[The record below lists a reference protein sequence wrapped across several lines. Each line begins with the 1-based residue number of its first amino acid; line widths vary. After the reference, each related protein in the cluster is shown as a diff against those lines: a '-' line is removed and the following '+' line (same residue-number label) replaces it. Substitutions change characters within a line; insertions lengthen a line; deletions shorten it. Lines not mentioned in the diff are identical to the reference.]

1 MIDYLYIIIGFA
13 ILIVGAHFLVEGAS
27 GMAKRFNV
35 SNLII
40 GLTVVAFGTSAPE
53 FVVNLVASLN
63 PKTTDIAL
71 TNIIGSNMINTYVI
85 LGIAALIFPIASQK
99 SSRRFDIPLSLFA
112 PIAILVLAWT
122 MGGTITQIGGVLLLL
137 VFVWFM
143 FINIRKAIKHP
154 EISNGEDFKPMKIW
168 IATLMIL
175 GGLGALI
182 LGAQLIVPAA
192 TNIAVSWGVS
202 QSIIGLTIIALG
214 TSLPELATSAVAAF
228 KRNSDIALGNVIGSN
243 IFNVFFILAT
253 SAIIRPLPAYNNMY
267 IDLIVT
273 ALGSLL
279 VILLIYTNKNRQIKR
294 WGGALLLVAYSLFII
309 WMISNANAA
318 TNP

>member
-1 MIDYLYIIIGFA
+1 MIDYIYIIIGFSV
-13 ILIVGAHFLVEGAS
+13 LIVGAHFLVEGAS
-27 GMAKRFNV
+27 GMAKRFNI

-40 GLTVVAFGTSAPE
+40 GLTIVAFGTSAPE
-53 FVVNLVASLN
+53 LVVNLVASLN

-71 TNIIGSNMINTYVI
+71 TNIIGSNMINTYII

-112 PIAILVLAWT
+112 PIAILVLAWL
-122 MGGTITQIGGVLLLL
+122 MGGTITLIGGLLLLL

-143 FINIRKAIKHP
+143 LTNIRKAIKHP
-154 EISNGEDFKPMKIW
+154 EISMGEDFKPIKIW
-168 IATLMIL
+168 VAAFMIL
-175 GGLGALI
+175 GGLGTLV
-182 LGAQLIVPAA
+182 LGARLIVPAA
-192 TNIAVSWGVS
+192 TNIALSLGVS

-243 IFNVFFILAT
+243 IFNVFFILSS

-267 IDLIVT
+267 LDLIVT

-279 VILLIYTNKNRQIKR
+279 VMMLIYSNKNRQINR
-294 WGGALLLVAYSLFII
+294 WGGVLLLVAYFIYII
-309 WMISNANAA
+309 WMISSANT

>member
-1 MIDYLYIIIGFA
+1 MVDYLYILIGFSV
-13 ILIVGAHFLVEGAS
+13 LIVGAHFLVEGAS

-53 FVVNLVASLN
+53 LVVNLVASLN
-63 PKTTDIAL
+63 PNTTDIAL
-71 TNIIGSNMINTYVI
+71 TNIIGSNMINIYVI
-85 LGIAALIFPIASQK
+85 LGIAAIIFPIASQK

-112 PIAILVLAWT
+112 PIAILLLAWT
-122 MGGTITQIGGVLLLL
+122 MGGSVTRIGGILLML
-137 VFVWFM
+137 VFIWFM
-143 FINIRKAIKHP
+143 YVNISKAIKHP
-154 EISNGEDFKPMKIW
+154 EISSGEDFKPMKIW
-168 IATLMIL
+168 VAALMIL
-175 GGLGALI
+175 GGLGGLI

-192 TNIAVSWGVS
+192 TSIAVSWGVS

-253 SAIIRPLPAYNNMY
+253 SAVIRPLPAYNNMY

-279 VILLIYTNKNRQIKR
+279 VILLIYSNKLRQIKR
-294 WGGALLLVAYSLFII
+294 WGGALLLVSYILYIV
-309 WMISNANAA
+309 WMISSVNSAP
-318 TNP
+318 NP

>member
-1 MIDYLYIIIGFA
+1 MIDYFFILIGFSV
-13 ILIVGAHFLVEGAS
+13 LIVGAHFLVEGAS

-53 FVVNLVASLN
+53 LVVNLVASFN

-71 TNIIGSNMINTYVI
+71 TNIIGSNMINTFII
-85 LGIAALIFPIASQK
+85 LGVAALIFPISSQK
-99 SSRRFDIPLSLFA
+99 SSRRIDIPLSLFA
-112 PIAILVLAWT
+112 PIAVMLLAFT
-122 MGGTITQIGGVLLLL
+122 MGGTITQLGGVLLLL

-143 FINIRKAIKHP
+143 YVNIRKAIKHP
-154 EISNGEDFKPMKIW
+154 EMSPEEDFKSMKIW
-168 IATLMIL
+168 VASFMIL
-175 GGLGALI
+175 GGLGGLI

-243 IFNVFFILAT
+243 IFNVFFILAI
-253 SAIIRPLPAYNNMY
+253 SAMIRPLPAYSNMY
-267 IDLIVT
+267 TDLIIT
-273 ALGSLL
+273 ALGSL
-279 VILLIYTNKNRQIKR
+279 IIIGLIYSNKKRQIKR
-294 WGGALLLVAYSLFII
+294 WGGVLLLVAYFLYIF
-309 WMISNANAA
+309 WMIWN
-318 TNP
+318 TKQ

>member
-1 MIDYLYIIIGFA
+1 MIDYLFILIGFSV
-13 ILIVGAHFLVEGAS
+13 LIVGAHFLVEGAS

-53 FVVNLVASLN
+53 LVVNLVAALN
-63 PKTTDIAL
+63 PDTTDLAL
-71 TNIIGSNMINTYVI
+71 TNIIGSNMINTFVI
-85 LGIAALIFPIASQK
+85 LGVAALIFPIVSQK
-99 SSRRFDIPLSLFA
+99 SSRHFDIPLSLFA
-112 PIAILVLAWT
+112 PIAIMLLAFT
-122 MGGTITQIGGVLLLL
+122 LDGAITQIGGVLLLM
-137 VFVWFM
+137 VFGWFI
-143 FINIRKAIKHP
+143 FSNIRKAIKHP
-154 EISNGEDFKPMKIW
+154 EISDGEDFKPMKIW
-168 IATLMIL
+168 LAALMML

-182 LGAQLIVPAA
+182 GGAQLIVPAA

-202 QSIIGLTIIALG
+202 QSIIGLTIVALG

-243 IFNVFFILAT
+243 IFNVFFVLST
-253 SAIIRPLPAYNNMY
+253 SAIISPLPAYNNMY

-279 VILLIYTNKNRQIKR
+279 IILMIYSNKLRQINR
-294 WGGALLLVAYSLFII
+294 WGGALLLVAYILYII
-309 WMISNANAA
+309 WMIWN
-318 TNP
+318 TNTVS

>member
-1 MIDYLYIIIGFA
+1 MIDYLYILIGFSV
-13 ILIVGAHFLVEGAS
+13 LIVGAHFLVEGAS

-53 FVVNLVASLN
+53 LVVNLVASLN

-112 PIAILVLAWT
+112 PIAILILALT
-122 MGGTITQIGGVLLLL
+122 MSGFVTRTGGILLLL
-137 VFVWFM
+137 VFMWFM
-143 FINIRKAIKHP
+143 YVNISKSIKNP
-154 EISNGEDFKPMKIW
+154 EVSSGDDFKPMKIW
-168 IATLMIL
+168 LAALMIL

-182 LGAQLIVPAA
+182 GGAQLIVPAA
-192 TNIAVSWGVS
+192 TNIAMSLGVS

-243 IFNVFFILAT
+243 IFNVFFVLAT

-273 ALGSLL
+273 AFGSLL
-279 VILLIYTNKNRQIKR
+279 IILLIYSNKLRQIKR
-294 WGGALLLVAYSLFII
+294 WGGALLLVAYFIYI
-309 WMISNANAA
+309 VWMISS
-318 TNP
+318 TNTTPNP

>member
-1 MIDYLYIIIGFA
+1 MIDYLFILIGFS

-35 SNLII
+35 SNLVI

-53 FVVNLVASLN
+53 LVVNLVAALN
-63 PKTTDIAL
+63 PDTTDLAL
-71 TNIIGSNMINTYVI
+71 TNIIGSNMINTFVI
-85 LGIAALIFPIASQK
+85 LGVAALIFPIISQK

-112 PIAILVLAWT
+112 PIAIMLLAFT
-122 MGGTITQIGGVLLLL
+122 MGGAITQIGGVLLLM
-137 VFVWFM
+137 VFGWFI
-143 FINIRKAIKHP
+143 FSNIRKAIKHP
-154 EISNGEDFKPMKIW
+154 EISDGEDFKPMKIW
-168 IATLMIL
+168 LAALMIL

-182 LGAQLIVPAA
+182 GGAQLIVPAA

-202 QSIIGLTIIALG
+202 QSIIGLTIVALG

-243 IFNVFFILAT
+243 IFNVFFVLST
-253 SAIIRPLPAYNNMY
+253 SAIISPLPAYNNMY

-279 VILLIYTNKNRQIKR
+279 VILMIYSNKLRQINR
-294 WGGALLLVAYSLFII
+294 WGGALLLVAYILYII
-309 WMISNANAA
+309 WMIWN
-318 TNP
+318 TNTVS

>member
-1 MIDYLYIIIGFA
+1 MIDYLYILIGFSV
-13 ILIVGAHFLVEGAS
+13 LIVGAHFLVEGAS

-35 SNLII
+35 SNLVI

-53 FVVNLVASLN
+53 LVVNLVASLN
-63 PKTTDIAL
+63 PSTTDIAL

-112 PIAILVLAWT
+112 PIAILLLAFT
-122 MGGTITQIGGVLLLL
+122 MGGTITQVGGILLLL
-137 VFVWFM
+137 VFAWFM
-143 FINIRKAIKHP
+143 YANISKAIKNP
-154 EISNGEDFKPMKIW
+154 ETSNGEDFKPMKIW
-168 IATLMIL
+168 IASLMIL

-192 TNIAVSWGVS
+192 TSIAVSWGVS

-253 SAIIRPLPAYNNMY
+253 SATIRPLPAYNNMY
-267 IDLIVT
+267 IDLMVT

-294 WGGALLLVAYSLFII
+294 WGGALLLVAYFIYI
-309 WMISNANAA
+309 VWMIWN
-318 TNP
+318 TKQ